1 MILFDA
7 AGSMAG
13 NTFPGLFSDIT
24 RIDQVRKALAQVLP
38 GSLRQSAINPNQR
51 ASRRGHG
58 YASSA
63 IPTTAPVSL
72 LRGRFFRD
80 SQCSVYPLLSFFSDT
95 DEREGGAMS
104 ADAAKTTQTEPP
116 IPLASPYGLAMP
128 TGYRVAVVPG
138 ALEISARLVNPEEI
152 RNLMKVL
159 RAGIAIL
166 EDTTDGDM
174 DKPLTL
180 SNRVAA
186 VGGAP
191 RK

>member
-1 MILFDA
+1 
-7 AGSMAG
+7 
-13 NTFPGLFSDIT
+13 
-24 RIDQVRKALAQVLP
+24 
-38 GSLRQSAINPNQR
+38 
-51 ASRRGHG
+51 
-58 YASSA
+58 
-63 IPTTAPVSL
+63 
-72 LRGRFFRD
+72 
-80 SQCSVYPLLSFFSDT
+80 
-95 DEREGGAMS
+95 
-104 ADAAKTTQTEPP
+104 
-116 IPLASPYGLAMP
+116 MP

-159 RAGIAIL
+159 RAGITIL

-191 RK
+191 RR